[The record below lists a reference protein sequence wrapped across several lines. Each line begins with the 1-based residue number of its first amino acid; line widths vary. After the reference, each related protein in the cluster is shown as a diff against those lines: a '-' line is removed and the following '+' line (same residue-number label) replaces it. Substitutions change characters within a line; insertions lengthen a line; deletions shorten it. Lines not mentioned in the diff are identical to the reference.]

1 MTIIEQIRELAKQLT
16 EQERVTVMRE
26 LKNTDASLTAQ
37 LGEAKVCPHCSSS
50 MIIKHSMF
58 NGRQRSKCKTCGKT
72 FTMLTGTP
80 IHGLKKVSLWQDYCT
95 SMMS

>member
-37 LGEAKVCPHCSSS
+37 LGEAKVCP
-50 MIIKHSMF
+50 
-58 NGRQRSKCKTCGKT
+58 
-72 FTMLTGTP
+72 
-80 IHGLKKVSLWQDYCT
+80 
-95 SMMS
+95 